1 MGDFGYEYDDEDE
14 QQGQGDG
21 PADLR
26 KAHRTAVKEL
36 KALKATLTER
46 DARIAELSKRVR
58 NLDIVDL
65 LPKGV
70 SPKVAKLIPETVE
83 PTADAVKA
91 WLDEFGDVFN
101 IKTDEST
108 TDVVTDS
115 DGDGESGDDTPRFDE
130 NTLAALA
137 AMQQVS
143 AGGSAIPA
151 DALGA
156 LRKAASAD
164 VQNPEEGLALLKSLG
179 IETVS
184 GY

>member
-14 QQGQGDG
+14 QQGRGDG
-21 PADLR
+21 PKPLR
-26 KAHRTAVKEL
+26 DAHNAAKRRIREL
-36 KALKATLTER
+36 ESQLAER
-46 DARIAELSKRVR
+46 DTKIEGLSKRVR